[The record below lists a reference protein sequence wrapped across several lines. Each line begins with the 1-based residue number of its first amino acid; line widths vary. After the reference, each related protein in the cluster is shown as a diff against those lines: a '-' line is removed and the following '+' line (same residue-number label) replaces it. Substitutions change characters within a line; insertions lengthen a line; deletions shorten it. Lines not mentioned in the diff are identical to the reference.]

1 MLIQLKVA
9 HHQEGV
15 LQRGLWCEA
24 TLTAEDPKRLFQYP
38 DPEIS
43 RVWLFFKPNIAN
55 PSYYLKQLKVEL
67 LHYLFEF
74 TRKLAHLSQ
83 SSGDE
88 VGLFFP
94 NPGRETMC
102 PGFNFISLMTNDR
115 KTMPLFMCLWPFEYL
130 PCGWGSI

>member
-43 RVWLFFKPNIAN
+43 RVWLFFKLNIAN

-94 NPGRETMC
+94 NPGREWWAWELTT
-102 PGFNFISLMTNDR
+102 PTTSATAGTL
-115 KTMPLFMCLWPFEYL
+115 K
-130 PCGWGSI
+130 CGSRWRQNVPVWL